1 MATNLT
7 VMEWEMYGAGTALA
21 FRGFR
26 NEEGFAMTVERDQ
39 TTVLSAQAPD
49 ADTLLRQSSKL
60 REHLHQLGYATRPLG
75 STFQGGVCWGPAAP
89 LGTSLI
95 DALR

>member
-1 MATNLT
+1 MQ
-7 VMEWEMYGAGTALA
+7 WEMYGAGTELA

-26 NEEGFAMTVERDQ
+26 QDDGYGLTIVRDEM
-39 TTVLSAQAPD
+39 TVLSAHAPD
-49 ADTLLRQSSKL
+49 ADALFRQSAKL
-60 REHLHQLGYATRPLG
+60 REHLHRLGYATQPLVHAAH
-75 STFQGGVCWGPAAP
+75 GGVCWGPAAP